1 VYTRKKKFRPQIAKI
16 VHPTTEQCSSQV
28 PNNDQQIVEVLSASE
43 ATIEASSSADLP
55 IALRKDARVKAGIPS
70 PRYGFEHDMSNYVS
84 YASLSL
90 AYMAFVASLEFV
102 VIPKDWKE
110 ATHDPKWREAM
121 LEELRALKKN
131 KTWDFVKLP
140 PGKKAM
146 SYKWVFTVEQNPE
159 GKVERYKARLV
170 MRGYSQIY
178 GVDYDETFTPVVKM
192 GTVRMLISC
201 ATNFG

>member
-1 VYTRKKKFRPQIAKI
+1 
-16 VHPTTEQCSSQV
+16 V

-192 GTVRMLISC
+192 GTVRTLISC

>member
-1 VYTRKKKFRPQIAKI
+1 
-16 VHPTTEQCSSQV
+16 V

-110 ATHDPKWREAM
+110 ATHDPKW
-121 LEELRALKKN
+121 
-131 KTWDFVKLP
+131 
-140 PGKKAM
+140 
-146 SYKWVFTVEQNPE
+146 
-159 GKVERYKARLV
+159 
-170 MRGYSQIY
+170 
-178 GVDYDETFTPVVKM
+178 
-192 GTVRMLISC
+192 
-201 ATNFG
+201 